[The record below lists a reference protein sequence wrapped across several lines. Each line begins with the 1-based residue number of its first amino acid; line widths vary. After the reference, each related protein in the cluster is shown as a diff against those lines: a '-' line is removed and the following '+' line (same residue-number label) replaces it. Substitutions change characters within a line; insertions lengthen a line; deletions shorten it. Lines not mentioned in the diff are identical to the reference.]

1 MYDVKES
8 YVHPQYSRNT
18 KMNDV
23 GLIKLYSPLR
33 FSARVLPIG
42 LVDKNTRIPADRAA
56 IVSGWGR
63 LKVSK
68 ILQRVFLSIKF
79 YCI

>member
-18 KMNDV
+18 KVNDV

-42 LVDKNTRIPADRAA
+42 LVDKNTRIPADQAA

-63 LKVSK
+63 LRVSK
-68 ILQRVFLSIKF
+68 FFFVLSCLK
-79 YCI
+79 